1 MTGCLTG
8 PIVSWL
14 IHREEQRR
22 EVAPKVFYDWSSAA
36 LSVDG
41 PPAAA
46 SAASGKCHPSFGRP
60 VHRVVT
66 AMQLTSAAMQDVI
79 ETLKLTHV
87 PSDFHGFLWSHAF
100 LVQSLRQK
108 TVEMRS
114 RRRGQV
120 VVHLPRPDET
130 SATGLR
136 HMGTSDLSHAFANQR
151 SLRHAVSSRLKDG
164 KASRDGSVAEWT
176 ADSDVQ
182 PTDSCQYSVVSP
194 GIALH
199 DLQAN
204 LAYVVDELVTRE
216 QLHQAALQKAGD
228 TDLEKAD
235 TEVSQRHHTG
245 GWKALYEAFKKAKRT
260 LIKAGSPP
268 GAIPEVL
275 ASLVPMVVDTPAA
288 TEDVPMSGMSSPAS
302 STRSQQ
308 SDCQEALTPLSQLVW
323 VDWHRLSSQDK
334 DSAALS
340 MSVEA
345 VYDAVAAM
353 DGTAANEDDDK

>member
-1 MTGCLTG
+1 MTLRCSL
-8 PIVSWL
+8 S
-14 IHREEQRR
+14 
-22 EVAPKVFYDWSSAA
+22 
-36 LSVDG
+36 LSV
-41 PPAAA
+41 
-46 SAASGKCHPSFGRP
+46 
-60 VHRVVT
+60 
-66 AMQLTSAAMQDVI
+66 
-79 ETLKLTHV
+79 
-87 PSDFHGFLWSHAF
+87 
-100 LVQSLRQK
+100 
-108 TVEMRS
+108 
-114 RRRGQV
+114 
-120 VVHLPRPDET
+120 
-130 SATGLR
+130 
-136 HMGTSDLSHAFANQR
+136 
-151 SLRHAVSSRLKDG
+151 
-164 KASRDGSVAEWT
+164 
-176 ADSDVQ
+176 
-182 PTDSCQYSVVSP
+182 SCQYSVVSP

-288 TEDVPMSGMSSPAS
+288 TEDVPMSGISSPAS
-302 STRSQQ
+302 STRSKQ
-308 SDCQEALTPLSQLVW
+308 SDCQEALTPPSHLVW

-353 DGTAANEDDDK
+353 DGTAASKNDDDK